1 MVDEKEEDVVEATEE
16 DTKEEVET
24 EEVEAT
30 PEQEQV
36 EEILD
41 PQPYQNKY
49 RRALD
54 DKDTDIATEQQDT
67 EEEATP
73 EERPI
78 TAEER
83 AFKKRYDDLKRHYDK
98 TLSKHK
104 TEVSKLKTQVEQK
117 TNEILPP
124 KDPKELEVWKQKY
137 PDVYDVIES
146 VSLQQADKRA
156 KQLENKYQS
165 LQEQQTE
172 INKEKA
178 EVELLK
184 RHPDFM
190 EIRATD
196 KFHEWAQ
203 IQDPTIQGW
212 LYENTSNADLA
223 ARAIDLYKMD
233 TGITSKKSKT
243 KSDDIKKEAAKAV
256 TSTKKGNQISVTE
269 KKIWSAREIEKLKP
283 YEFDKYEKEIMQAR
297 REGRIKT

>member
-1 MVDEKEEDVVEATEE
+1 MVDEKKEDVVEATEE

-24 EEVEAT
+24 EEAEAT

-49 RRALD
+49 RRELD
-54 DKDTDIATEQQDT
+54 DKDTDIATKKQDT

-73 EERPI
+73 GDRPI
-78 TAEER
+78 TAEEK

-104 TEVSKLKTQVEQK
+104 NEVSKLKTQVEQN

-124 KDPKELEVWKQKY
+124 KDPKELEAWKQKY
-137 PDVYDVIES
+137 PDVYGIIETI
-146 VSLQQADKRA
+146 SLNKAEERS
-156 KQLENKYQS
+156 KQLEEKYQF
-165 LQEQQTE
+165 LQDQQVQ
-172 INKEKA
+172 ISKEKA
-178 EVELLK
+178 EVELVK
-184 RHPDFM
+184 HHPDFQ

-196 KFHEWAQ
+196 EFHEWVAL
-203 IQDPTIQGW
+203 QDPTIQGW
-212 LYENTSNADLA
+212 LYDNPDNADLA

-233 TGITSKKSKT
+233 KGITSKKSKT

-269 KKIWSAREIEKLKP
+269 KKIWSASEIERLKP
-283 YEFDKYEKEIMQAR
+283 HQFDKYEKEIMQAR

>member
-1 MVDEKEEDVVEATEE
+1 MVDEKKEDVVEATEE

-24 EEVEAT
+24 EEAEAT

-49 RRALD
+49 RRELD
-54 DKDTDIATEQQDT
+54 DKDTDIATKKQDT

-73 EERPI
+73 GARPI
-78 TAEER
+78 TAEEK

-104 TEVSKLKTQVEQK
+104 NEVSKLKTQVEQN

-124 KDPKELEVWKQKY
+124 KDPKELEAWKQKY
-137 PDVYDVIES
+137 PDVYGIIETI
-146 VSLQQADKRA
+146 SLNKAEERS
-156 KQLENKYQS
+156 KQLEEKYQF
-165 LQEQQTE
+165 LQDQQVQ
-172 INKEKA
+172 ISKEKA
-178 EVELLK
+178 EVELVK
-184 RHPDFM
+184 HHPDFQ

-196 KFHEWAQ
+196 EFHEWVAL
-203 IQDPTIQGW
+203 QDPTIQGW
-212 LYENTSNADLA
+212 LYDNPDNADLA

-233 TGITSKKSKT
+233 KGITSKKSKT

-269 KKIWSAREIEKLKP
+269 KKIWSASEIERLKP
-283 YEFDKYEKEIMQAR
+283 YEFDKHEKEIMQAR